1 MKLKNLFYLL
11 LALPML
17 IVSCEKEPS
26 ETPTDPS
33 SRYFIE
39 QDLILGCMMGDFANG
54 RGTVTFSSE
63 KRDVHVIVTLQ
74 GETTDTT
81 LKPGTYSPADSRVPY
96 SISLATSTVMYYGDN
111 GLEYS
116 FLDGGDATVV
126 VGGSS
131 SCYIIDMVLA
141 DAQKREYHFTYEG
154 RIEGLSPALPL
165 PTEPV
170 SMVAENTKFTVTPSA
185 YYELAITLSDKGWNE
200 YSNPAAGASFYRVSL
215 WTEPVEVD
223 AEGYMAIPVGTYP
236 FNAEY
241 GVVLNTVLGRSSYFQ
256 SVSED
261 GTEYAMYADYEDC
274 EVVVAEDGIT
284 ITATIGGVEHVIT
297 YSGTNRLKVDSIINM

>member
-17 IVSCEKEPS
+17 FASCEKEPS
-26 ETPTDPS
+26 ETPTEPS

-39 QDLILGCMMGDFANG
+39 KDLILGITMGEFANG
-54 RGTVTFSSE
+54 RGTITFSSE
-63 KRDVHVIVTLQ
+63 KGDVYAFVTLQ
-74 GETTDTT
+74 GNTTDTT
-81 LKPGTYSPADSRVPY
+81 LKPGTYTPADSRVPY
-96 SISLATSTVMYYGDN
+96 SISLATTTVMYYGDK
-111 GLEYS
+111 GLEYT

-170 SMVAENTKFTVTPSA
+170 SMVAEATKFTITPSA
-185 YYELAITLSDKGWNE
+185 YYELDLTLSDKGWNE
-200 YSNPAAGASFYRVSL
+200 YSNPAAGASFYHVSL

-223 AEGYMAIPVGTYP
+223 DDGYVAIPVGTYP

-241 GVVLNTVLGRSSYFQ
+241 AVALNTVLGRSSYFQ
-256 SVSED
+256 SISED
-261 GTEYAMYADYEDC
+261 GTEYAMYADFEDC

-284 ITATIGGVEHVIT
+284 ITAIIGGVEHVIT
-297 YSGTNRLKVDSIINM
+297 YSGTNRLKVDSIFNI